1 MLKNAYFL
9 AKIGADK
16 AENEQQFAEMLPK
29 IGNYP
34 TGPVDEVATGADST
48 AEPASA
54 TTQVEDQWS
63 AQRALLLSNSLTG
76 AVGKCMF
83 FCD

>member
-1 MLKNAYFL
+1 MFSIVGLVPSNNRRYSLFPL
-9 AKIGADK
+9 EFTSK
-16 AENEQQFAEMLPK
+16 AFPFTRIPAP
-29 IGNYP
+29 
-34 TGPVDEVATGADST
+34 EVATGADST

-63 AQRALLLSNSLTG
+63 AQWALLLSNSLTG